1 SQILPKL
8 SSQSSADLVP
18 LIPLL
23 LSWLVYPST
32 SADRDNSK
40 HLSRETRDEIS
51 DLLISRLTAVPPS
64 TSDPLVAQIQA
75 TLSNPSST
83 ADSAKAKDALF
94 HYHGVL
100 PSLPKKNI
108 EPYRDA
114 LTRIA
119 WTSTPEETARGL
131 GMRCRYL
138 LEFLDSSQARVPHSK
153 SDELANAP
161 LIPGVL
167 EWIADMN
174 WPIAQG
180 CWDQLARFPE
190 LTIEPIRA
198 VLRRGDDGGWA
209 MNIPNFLLDDVP
221 CALMERLRPEIERI
235 AQRLRMMRSNV
246 CALSL
251 RLNAWKQWIIGPL
264 E

>member
-1 SQILPKL
+1 MSRRCRPVPLASCQHPSLRGSNSLLLCPLTLGAGRSLSSNTPESQILPKL

-100 PSLPKKNI
+100 PSLLKKNI

-153 SDELANAP
+153 SDELAVRSLELVHTAEECASDPRGAGVGSDRSISKLFAEAP
-161 LIPGVL
+161 RHFWNPVAAMPKKL
-167 EWIADMN
+167 
-174 WPIAQG
+174 
-180 CWDQLARFPE
+180 
-190 LTIEPIRA
+190 
-198 VLRRGDDGGWA
+198 GGQ
-209 MNIPNFLLDDVP
+209 IT
-221 CALMERLRPEIERI
+221 RI
-235 AQRLRMMRSNV
+235 
-246 CALSL
+246 
-251 RLNAWKQWIIGPL
+251 
-264 E
+264 